1 MWRRV
6 TFQMV
11 KGDGLPSEGSRSG
24 RQASCGA
31 ACADG
36 CLHYIL
42 SAKLHNFS
50 VKSSLFGKK
59 CVASR
64 KKNIAGRHR
73 VSVSVQSSV
82 FSLRQLASAVGG
94 HPEIFPHSFPVPV
107 FLFKQSHSVK
117 MVGEFGLMPS
127 PVSVGH
133 LQLMLQQIG
142 V

>member
-6 TFQMV
+6 TFPMV

-24 RQASCGA
+24 RQASCGT

-59 CVASR
+59 CVAPR
-64 KKNIAGRHR
+64 KKIKQN
-73 VSVSVQSSV
+73 VSYKVRALIMALLAHMPVQIY
-82 FSLRQLASAVGG
+82 F
-94 HPEIFPHSFPVPV
+94 HN
-107 FLFKQSHSVK
+107 
-117 MVGEFGLMPS
+117 
-127 PVSVGH
+127 
-133 LQLMLQQIG
+133 
-142 V
+142 